1 MTYCC
6 ITCEFDKAR
15 ANNAPGRRNLRP
27 MIPPVAATRD
37 AAAGVKMST
46 AASTRE
52 AVPPGAPTVAYT
64 PGATGPELSTRQ
76 WTPTPSVRVTRDT
89 RTEGSNHPL
98 GKAREA
104 ADPRS
109 VRLLTES
116 RQGDTET
123 ADPRLTV
130 ARGRHLNSEPGNDRL
145 GQTSSAV
152 TGEGCALDNLPQAGA
167 SGVSGPAVH
176 RGRHVAARAVT
187 DGGPRLGVAS

>member
-1 MTYCC
+1 MTHSVHSCLCVDCLDYR
-6 ITCEFDKAR
+6 DRVKA
-15 ANNAPGRRNLRP
+15 AKRRRGLRDLSLFS
-27 MIPPVAATRD
+27 PVAANRD
-37 AAAGVKMST
+37 AAAG
-46 AASTRE
+46 AE
-52 AVPPGAPTVAYT
+52 
-64 PGATGPELSTRQ
+64 
-76 WTPTPSVRVTRDT
+76 TPSVRVTRDT

-187 DGGPRLGVAS
+187 NGGPRLGVAS